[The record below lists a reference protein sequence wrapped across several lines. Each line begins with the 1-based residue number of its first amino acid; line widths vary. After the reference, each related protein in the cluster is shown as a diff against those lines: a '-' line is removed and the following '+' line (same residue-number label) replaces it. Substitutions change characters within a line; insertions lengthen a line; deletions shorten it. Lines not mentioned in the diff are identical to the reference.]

1 MAHTDGTGLRRL
13 TDTDTT
19 EAFPTWAPDGS
30 VVVFGRVVA
39 SGVFNIFSHDP
50 ATRGRAAPP
59 RRLAFGDVLG
69 RLSDLAVGREAVAR
83 GAGEVTQSC
92 PLSTSRSPLR

>member
-30 VVVFGRVVA
+30 VVVFGHVVA

-50 ATRGRAAPP
+50 ATGGEQLL
-59 RRLAFGDVLG
+59 LAD
-69 RLSDLAVGREAVAR
+69 SPSATYSVAYPTWQS
-83 GAGEVTQSC
+83 AGK
-92 PLSTSRSPLR
+92 P